1 MAKRLVLWKT
11 QVQVNHKPAQET
23 QVYLHNTHKKKIE
36 AKQGHA
42 NGHWKIFLSNRL

>member
-23 QVYLHNTHKKKIE
+23 QVYLHNTHKKIE